1 MDVFQSIRET
11 NIIDYGQKFEE
22 WAPRILV
29 DQYSDR
35 THFLFELLQ
44 NAEDAEATEI
54 EIRLMRDGL
63 TLIHDGRDFTEN
75 DVRGICGVSASTK
88 QNAPNRIGKFGIG
101 FKSVYAYTNTPHIMS
116 GQFDFEIKNLIMPY
130 QVKKTANYSRTTIE
144 LPFDSAD
151 TKECAYKEI
160 SRSLKQNLKSDC
172 MLTLAHVRKISYYI
186 AGSSGACV
194 LTKTTRLL
202 GRGVQDITLTESVNG
217 EMPAKTQLLAFVSQ
231 DEKPAMIAYRIGIN
245 SEGVKGILPST
256 NPYLFAYFP
265 TAVETHQ
272 YFYIHA
278 PFDTTPARDNIKNN
292 DYNSRLVAS
301 IANLFSGSVLWLRD
315 HRYLSLKYFT
325 QVYPLYCYPE
335 NSLLTPIFKAGIELI
350 RAGNPVLPTMKPN
363 VFGSISNVFLPES
376 QNILQCFDDDMLPAL
391 VDNSDAHWLD
401 KMIASEP
408 ARSFR
413 EYLQTNFSLKAY
425 GWKSLVGRLNATIL
439 EKKPDVWLIAL
450 MRNIQPYCFSERSD
464 DRIVAKE
471 IPLVRLENG
480 RHCLPKGADGK
491 AQVYL
496 NNPDSC
502 KLKIKK
508 ALLDDFF
515 ARAFYSRVLEIPNYD
530 IFEEIRTDIL
540 PQYDAPGTI
549 DLHESI
555 SHILLVLKAYEEN
568 PTKLLSIIDG
578 KKFLLTTKGWEAP
591 GKVYLPDCYFKTSIR
606 EYAVLKQ
613 LNVAWLSTDYRGKIS
628 PDDFMKLGCH
638 ATIQSDNISEQD
650 YGLILKKYEPDLFAK
665 YASIYCSKTYHTS
678 RDGFSHLRTITNIG
692 NVINSFTVDASIA
705 LAEYISNNLSVFK
718 LKGTVIAANDA
729 AFRGKATVTI
739 DDLPSAI
746 GLILFNSAWIYC
758 EGKNTARRPCELR
771 RSEIDK
777 RYEMC
782 APALLNQLPFIHED
796 SIVQEL
802 IGHYDSRYQ
811 AFLAD
816 LLNNQEA
823 LSEAF
828 NTYTT
833 RKNKQQALGEH
844 RFEDKQKEALT
855 PTPNHTR
862 GEDSRPAGGSPE
874 DEDGELVEEIVQD
887 IINRSTRNRGI
898 KPENHDGTHKT
909 ERTQP
914 VVSAAPMD
922 DDQEEIDVDEDDF
935 TKPSIDYAKRIEQAK
950 KKSAGE
956 IDRIARYEYLNRKA
970 KSAAKY
976 SFEWFCT
983 LLEMESLVS
992 AENSLNSKEIS
1003 ISFGKVELEAGT
1015 SRTLVLKQPSRYIP
1029 QYMEDLAD
1037 IPLVLYIGGKTKT
1050 VAIEVSNVQ
1059 SYTLRVKLRT
1069 NAEIDDIDLSKVEE
1083 ARIDAHNPVFLVEA
1097 LRKQF
1102 IGLGFDRDY
1111 DLRANL
1117 CHNIEF
1123 VFGPPGTGKTTHL
1136 ARNVILPLKEK
1147 EAVKALVLTPTNKAA
1162 DVLTRRIVEVAGPDD
1177 DSSSWLIR
1185 FGATGDETLENKGIF
1200 KDKTFDIRTLQKS
1213 VTITTIARFS
1223 YDYFMPEGERLYL
1236 SDLNWD
1242 YIIIDEASMIS
1253 LASILLPL
1261 YKKTPEKFII
1271 AGDPFQIEPITAVD
1285 NWKNENIYTLINL
1298 NSFTSPKTIPI
1309 QYPITMLTT
1318 QYRSVPAVGE
1328 IFSQFSYGGILRHSR
1343 DASSQR
1349 PLNIGDKLDI
1359 NTLNII
1365 KFPVSKYESI
1375 YRAKTLQHKSPYQ
1388 VYSALFS
1395 FEFVI
1400 FLAKSIAEENPGEH
1414 FEIGII
1420 APYRAQ
1426 ADLISKLLVSAS
1438 LPSDVGINVGT
1449 IHSFQGDECDIILAV
1464 FNSPPS
1470 ISASKEMFL
1479 NKTNIVNVAVS
1490 RARDYLFVIMPDD
1503 DTENINNLRLIKKV
1517 ERIIK
1522 TSRDY
1527 TEFDSHYLEAVMFGT
1542 ESYLEENSFATSHQ
1556 NVNVYGLPEK
1566 KYEIRSEDS
1575 AVDIQV
1581 HNS

>member
-54 EIRLMRDGL
+54 EIQLMHNGL

-88 QNAPNRIGKFGIG
+88 RNAPNRIGRFGIG

-116 GQFDFEIKNLIMPY
+116 GSFDFEIKNLIMPY
-130 QVKKTANYSRTTIE
+130 QIKKTANYAKTIIE

-160 SRSLKQNLKSDC
+160 SRSLRQNLNSDC
-172 MLTLAHVRKISYYI
+172 MLTLSHVRRISYAI
-186 AGSSGACV
+186 EGSSGSCV
-194 LTKTTRLL
+194 LTKSTRLL
-202 GRGVQDITLTESVNG
+202 GRGVQDITLTEAVNG
-217 EMPAKTQLLAFVSQ
+217 GTPAKTQLLAFVSQ
-231 DEKPAMIAYRIGIN
+231 SEKPSMIAYRIGVN
-245 SEGVKGILPST
+245 SDGVKGVLPST
-256 NPYLFAYFP
+256 NPFLYAFFP

-272 YFYIHA
+272 HFYIHA

-292 DYNSRLVAS
+292 EYNSKLVAS
-301 IANLFSGSVLWLRD
+301 IAQLFSDSVLWLRD
-315 HRYLSLKYFT
+315 HRYLSLKFFT

-335 NSLLTPIFKAGIELI
+335 NSLLTPIYQAGIELI
-350 RAGNPVLPTMKPN
+350 HAGNQILPTMKPN
-363 VFGSISNVFLPES
+363 EFGSVSNVFLPES
-376 QNILQCFDDDMLPAL
+376 QNIIQCFDDAMLPAL
-391 VDNSDAHWLD
+391 VNNPNAHWLD

-413 EYLQTNFSLKAY
+413 EYLQTHFSLRAL
-425 GWKSLVGRLNATIL
+425 GWKSLVGRLSAPIL

-464 DRIVAKE
+464 DRIAAKD
-471 IPLVRLENG
+471 IPLVRLESG
-480 RHCLPKGADGK
+480 KHCLPKSADGK
-491 AQVYL
+491 PQVYL

-502 KLKIKK
+502 KLKIKG

-515 ARAFYSRVLEIPNYD
+515 AKSFYSRVLEIPNYD

-540 PQYDAPGTI
+540 PQYNSPEKIEIRENIA
-549 DLHESI
+549 H
-555 SHILLVLKAYEEN
+555 LLLIFKAYEEN
-568 PTKLLSIIDG
+568 PARVSTIIEG
-578 KKFLLTTKGWEAP
+578 KRFLLTSKGWETP
-591 GKVYLPDCYFKTSIR
+591 ERVFLPDCYFKTSIR

-613 LNVAWLSTDYRGKIS
+613 LDVAWLSSDYRGKIS
-628 PDDFMKLGCH
+628 TDDLLRIGCH
-638 ATIQSDNISEQD
+638 ATIQSDTISEQE
-650 YGLILKKYEPDLFAK
+650 YGVILKKYEPDMFAK
-665 YASIYCSKTYHTS
+665 YSSVYCTKTYHTS
-678 RDGFSHLRTITNIG
+678 RDGFSPRRTITNIG
-692 NVINSFTVDASIA
+692 NVINHFSVEASIA
-705 LAEYISNNLSVFK
+705 LAEYVANNLSIYK

-746 GLILFNSAWIYC
+746 GLILSNSAWIYC
-758 EGKNTARRPCELR
+758 EGESVAKRPGDIR
-771 RSEIDK
+771 RSEIDR
-777 RYEMC
+777 RYEEC
-782 APALLNQLPFIHED
+782 AAALLNQLPFIHED

-811 AFLAD
+811 AFLTD
-816 LLNNQEA
+816 LLNNKEA

-833 RKNKQQALGEH
+833 RKNRQKAPEERTPDDALKNNPTVVPGSTQGDDKKSASVPLVE
-844 RFEDKQKEALT
+844 ED
-855 PTPNHTR
+855 
-862 GEDSRPAGGSPE
+862 D
-874 DEDGELVEEIVQD
+874 ELVEEIVQD
-887 IINRSTRNRGI
+887 IISRSTRNKGI
-898 KPENHDGTHKT
+898 RSEKNDGSQKPEKTHKD
-909 ERTQP
+909 
-914 VVSAAPMD
+914 VSLPTTD
-922 DDQEEIDVDEDDF
+922 VDQDEIDVDEDDF
-935 TKPSIDYAKRIEQAK
+935 TRPSIDYAKKIEQAK

-976 SFEWFCT
+976 SFEWFCA

-1003 ISFGKVELEAGT
+1003 ISFGKVELEPGT

-1037 IPLVLYIGGKTKT
+1037 IPLVLHMGGKTKT

-1102 IGLGFDRDY
+1102 IGLDFDKDY
-1111 DLRANL
+1111 DMQANL

-1136 ARNVILPLKEK
+1136 AKNVILPLYKK
-1147 EAVKALVLTPTNKAA
+1147 KNVKALVLTPTNKAA
-1162 DVLTRRIVEVAGPDD
+1162 DVLTRRVVDVAGPDID
-1177 DSSSWLIR
+1177 CSSWLIR
-1185 FGATGDETLENKGIF
+1185 FGATGDETLENTGVF
-1200 KDKTFDIRTLQKS
+1200 KDKTFDVRTLQKS

-1271 AGDPFQIEPITAVD
+1271 TGDPFQIEPITTVE

-1298 NSFTSPKTIPI
+1298 NSFTAPKTIPV
-1309 QYPITMLTT
+1309 QYPVTLLTT

-1328 IFSQFSYGGILRHSR
+1328 IFSQFSYGGILQHYR

-1349 PLNIGDKLDI
+1349 PLNIGDQLDI

-1375 YRAKTLQHKSPYQ
+1375 YRAKTLQHRSPYQ

-1395 FEFVI
+1395 FEFVTY
-1400 FLAKSIAEENPGEH
+1400 LAKSIAEANPKEH

-1426 ADLISKLLVSAS
+1426 ADLISKLLMSAS
-1438 LPSDVGINVGT
+1438 IPCSIGVNVGT

-1470 ISASKEMFL
+1470 ISASKDMFL
-1479 NKTNIVNVAVS
+1479 NKTNIVNVAIS
-1490 RARDYLFVIMPDD
+1490 RARDYLFVVMPDD

-1522 TSRDY
+1522 SSRDY
-1527 TEFDSHYLEAVMFGT
+1527 TEFDSHYLEGIMFGT
-1542 ESYLEENSFATSHQ
+1542 ETYLEENSFATSHQ

-1566 KYEIRSEDS
+1566 RYEIRSEDS

-1581 HNS
+1581 HK